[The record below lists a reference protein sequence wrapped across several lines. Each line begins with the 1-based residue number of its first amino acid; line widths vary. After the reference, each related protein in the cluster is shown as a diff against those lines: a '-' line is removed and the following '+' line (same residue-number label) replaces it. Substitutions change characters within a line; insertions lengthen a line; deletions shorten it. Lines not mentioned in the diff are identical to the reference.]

1 VRAVIDTSVL
11 IRHER
16 GLRTRLPEDA
26 AVSAATLA
34 ELGLGVLL
42 TDDPGQRA
50 TRLATLTR
58 VEREFEALPIDR
70 VVAQRYA
77 EIVAE
82 ARRHGRRPKAMDAL
96 IAATALAHGVPVVTA
111 DEGFQAMP
119 FVEVIVI

>member
-1 VRAVIDTSVL
+1 MRAVIDTSVL

-16 GLRTRLPEDA
+16 GVRTRLPEDA

-42 TDDPGQRA
+42 TDDAGERA

-96 IAATALAHGVPVVTA
+96 IAATALAHGVPVLTA

-119 FVEVIVI
+119 FVEVVVI

>member
-1 VRAVIDTSVL
+1 MRAVIDTSVL

-16 GLRTRLPEDA
+16 GLGTRLPEDV

-82 ARRHGRRPKAMDAL
+82 AHRHGRRPKAMDAL
-96 IAATALAHGVPVVTA
+96 IAATAL
-111 DEGFQAMP
+111 
-119 FVEVIVI
+119 